1 MIMYGIHWAS
11 KENIYLREGIGYVWF
26 GKVWGKMLGK
36 ENREEKKKRRESKG
50 KLKIDL
56 KLINYF
62 YVILQTQF
70 TYLTLL
76 YKG

>member
-1 MIMYGIHWAS
+1 
-11 KENIYLREGIGYVWF
+11 
-26 GKVWGKMLGK
+26 MLGK

-50 KLKIDL
+50 KLKKDL

-62 YVILQTQF
+62 YIILQTHF